1 MNFALTP
8 YFSWKLAQLSILS
21 FKERNLFLFHSRAE
35 SAAYC
40 FKEAGDLTLNCKGSS
55 VSMRITRA
63 WKTFGVSIVDIL
75 QLELEN
81 PEAAQDFVKKLT
93 EINK

>member
-1 MNFALTP
+1 
-8 YFSWKLAQLSILS
+8 
-21 FKERNLFLFHSRAE
+21 
-35 SAAYC
+35 
-40 FKEAGDLTLNCKGSS
+40 

-81 PEAAQDFVKKLT
+81 PEAAQYFVTKLI